1 MPSAR
6 PLKIRAV
13 SLYPY
18 WSKPAADTAVA
29 PRRSIETIPP
39 ASHALFD
46 VRLIIDTFLIIIVIV
61 LHFPMHVQTR
71 HHARKTSPF
80 HITSGAKFRAVYCC
94 GAQYVSPAATTF
106 KLGSVSTTKRYQVI
120 WCFYP
125 STGWSVRH
133 PGISVS
139 VYKPWSPTYSSHD

>member
-6 PLKIRAV
+6 QLKIRAV

-46 VRLIIDTFLIIIVIV
+46 VRLIIDTFLIIIAIV

-71 HHARKTSPF
+71 HHARKTSPLSY
-80 HITSGAKFRAVYCC
+80 HQRSKISGGLLLHDALFARA
-94 GAQYVSPAATTF
+94 
-106 KLGSVSTTKRYQVI
+106 
-120 WCFYP
+120 
-125 STGWSVRH
+125 
-133 PGISVS
+133 
-139 VYKPWSPTYSSHD
+139 